1 MVPLAE
7 KHCFWL
13 SDFSLSPAGLRCGK
27 PDALGNVPH
36 DHGKE
41 KAISYNLQGAAICAA
56 LPDIGLRGGADSTPE
71 GIKSL
76 PAAAGSAPAP
86 PQPVPEMPLPDVRSG
101 EDISPA
107 ERAKLDKEVESY
119 AQEMEAFWKAKADA
133 RDWDSVRANL
143 EVYALAGEKVTE
155 DPRRTEAYRDLVWE
169 GLKVEPGPTRPG
181 LTAADVAAIK
191 EVVRRKAAGFW
202 AEGTTRTTV
211 RKFAHDCIP
220 TGPPVSSQP
229 HALKGE
235 AAQWVDDRLEEE
247 VQRGQLVRGPSA
259 WGSAPFPTKEMPNHK
274 RARKRRLVV
283 DYRRVNARVK
293 RSTYYCRRS
302 TDVLAAAVGSIWY
315 TFVDAVSGFNQI
327 RNTKRAREVLAIVAR
342 SGKYLPVGLTFGPV
356 NGPDDF
362 NFVVDRAYAP
372 GKGRRLRYT
381 KEWIAY
387 VDDLT
392 VRTGRVVDGKFY
404 TDSAA
409 DQAVREACAKGSSQ
423 AAPQSPESAMEALGF
438 KPKPPPHDAARS
450 DTNHPTRSGTFR
462 GPESG
467 GFQGC
472 GFKGFGAGVVR
483 GLFAA
488 LWKGARGGSAALV
501 CDARGATAV
510 FCSNARGV
518 QFSVPALLP
527 EERRSFVIVVS
538 ASAGRQPSVYRS
550 GRSEVRRCNA
560 RVPCVPPRTLEASA
574 PAAANLAAFS
584 VALRTVLI
592 FPLVPGAM
600 GGSSRWAESQKG
612 GQKGGDG
619 HRAPR
624 PGSRGGG
631 SSRREPTLKGGGR
644 QAPRGRSDWSPR
656 DWNRGGGSS
665 RRDQTPRGRGQPS
678 HRGRRERMS
687 PGEDLQRKIVR
698 ALRHGEFGFRGSF
711 ERGGYLSIDSL
722 KEAFGGG
729 EDVWS
734 EAFRLDRRAKKTRL
748 DYGRP
753 GYLRALQGH
762 SSDCGHELPY
772 MAAPLDASAVADL
785 QRSHGK
791 YIYHGTDIH
800 VVEGIVSRGLLPG
813 GGPGGRLANHF
824 VVGTMPTQ
832 WSDARGFRRGSNT
845 VVQCD
850 LEVLGRAGVRLFQG
864 ADGVLLADTVPPEA
878 IFRILGA
885 DNKRGAYTE
894 VLAEIGTDRMLHLV
908 RDFRAEAVEAAAAA
922 MDDSAAA
929 AGSADVAGPAAPGE
943 GAGADEA
950 DTEESSSGSDL
961 PDTTAPA
968 AAKAEERSGAAEAAH
983 SERSAAGDDVD
994 MGDVMSEAAA
1004 SDPTLTI
1011 GDLVDK
1017 TSEKLKFMAGYMEGA
1032 ACMVRAEG
1040 LESARAGAE
1049 HRRVLEHAEDLLRRL
1064 GGVPRAA
1071 GCRGGCG
1078 RFWRPALGEC
1088 GA

>member
-1 MVPLAE
+1 M
-7 KHCFWL
+7 
-13 SDFSLSPAGLRCGK
+13 
-27 PDALGNVPH
+27 
-36 DHGKE
+36 
-41 KAISYNLQGAAICAA
+41 
-56 LPDIGLRGGADSTPE
+56 
-71 GIKSL
+71 
-76 PAAAGSAPAP
+76 
-86 PQPVPEMPLPDVRSG
+86 
-101 EDISPA
+101 
-107 ERAKLDKEVESY
+107 
-119 AQEMEAFWKAKADA
+119 
-133 RDWDSVRANL
+133 
-143 EVYALAGEKVTE
+143 
-155 DPRRTEAYRDLVWE
+155 
-169 GLKVEPGPTRPG
+169 
-181 LTAADVAAIK
+181 
-191 EVVRRKAAGFW
+191 
-202 AEGTTRTTV
+202 
-211 RKFAHDCIP
+211 
-220 TGPPVSSQP
+220 
-229 HALKGE
+229 
-235 AAQWVDDRLEEE
+235 DRLCGRSYGPHRS
-247 VQRGQLVRGPSA
+247 RGR
-259 WGSAPFPTKEMPNHK
+259 
-274 RARKRRLVV
+274 
-283 DYRRVNARVK
+283 
-293 RSTYYCRRS
+293 
-302 TDVLAAAVGSIWY
+302 
-315 TFVDAVSGFNQI
+315 
-327 RNTKRAREVLAIVAR
+327 REVLH
-342 SGKYLPVGLTFGPV
+342 
-356 NGPDDF
+356 
-362 NFVVDRAYAP
+362 
-372 GKGRRLRYT
+372 
-381 KEWIAY
+381 
-387 VDDLT
+387 
-392 VRTGRVVDGKFY
+392 
-404 TDSAA
+404 DSAA

-467 GFQGC
+467 SFQGC

-488 LWKGARGGSAALV
+488 LWKGVRGGSAALV
-501 CDARGATAV
+501 CDARGAV

-518 QFSVPALLP
+518 QFSAPALLP
-527 EERRSFVIVVS
+527 EERRSFVS
-538 ASAGRQPSVYRS
+538 SSVRVQVGSLLCRS

-584 VALRTVLI
+584 VALRTVLR

-600 GGSSRWAESQKG
+600 GGFSRWAESQKG
-612 GQKGGDG
+612 GQN
-619 HRAPR
+619 A
-624 PGSRGGG
+624 
-631 SSRREPTLKGGGR
+631 SSRREPTPNNGGR

-711 ERGGYLSIDSL
+711 ERGGYFSIDSL

-734 EAFRLDRRAKKTRL
+734 EAFCFDRRAKKTRL

-824 VVGTMPTQ
+824 VVGTICPRSGVMP
-832 WSDARGFRRGSNT
+832 A
-845 VVQCD
+845 
-850 LEVLGRAGVRLFQG
+850 A
-864 ADGVLLADTVPPEA
+864 
-878 IFRILGA
+878 LGA
-885 DNKRGAYTE
+885 GQTPWCSVTLRSW
-894 VLAEIGTDRMLHLV
+894 AEQASGSSKERTVSSSRTRFH
-908 RDFRAEAVEAAAAA
+908 RRPFSGS
-922 MDDSAAA
+922 SARTT
-929 AGSADVAGPAAPGE
+929 SAGPTRRSLPRSAQTACCTLCETFGLRPLRPRPQPWTIPRLLPAARMSQAPRPL
-943 GAGADEA
+943 ARARVPMKQTC
-950 DTEESSSGSDL
+950 TEESSSGSDL
-961 PDTTAPA
+961 PDTSAPA
-968 AAKAEERSGAAEAAH
+968 AAKAEERSGAAGAAR

-1017 TSEKLKFMAGYMEGA
+1017 TNEKLKFMAGYMEGA
-1032 ACMVRAEG
+1032 ARMVRAEG

-1049 HRRVLEHAEDLLRRL
+1049 HRRVLEHAEDLLRRSEKFVEQQGVEAGAAASGAPPSGSAALDRDARLL
-1064 GGVPRAA
+1064 GDIDAFMGKAEAEARDEPMPRPPI
-1071 GCRGGCG
+1071 G
-1078 RFWRPALGEC
+1078 PKK
-1088 GA
+1088 